1 MRKWGR
7 IITSIIL
14 MMLLGQPVVAR
25 AKWHIYHQKSSA
37 LVDYH
42 RSRMRVV
49 NDRKVQYKKVPKR
62 YAHMSKS
69 STIHEIKATQGRRA
83 TFKTRYLL
91 PNPGKNGQRWGNP
104 QSIAISKNRIMSV
117 VYCPTNLKN
126 KGRIVQFDLNR
137 LDQAGV
143 IEDPASLQTVF
154 VKHKGHYSQDQK
166 TLQHAIK
173 VGPLF
178 TTGHGQ
184 SLAYNFK
191 THGLY
196 MWRDCEKRARV
207 PVNKWGY
214 IQHINAKSLRPDR
227 LIRFRLRSHGLSV
240 PGGHTL
246 AFDGAGN
253 AYFWTNPGFGGYIY
267 KGHIGKKHVTFR
279 LTRQILKHIPGT
291 RIQSMG
297 YNPVRKRLYLI
308 SDGSI
313 ASFSS
318 AKLKGRGHL
327 TNRSFDYSAFT
338 PKREFEGL
346 AYDQKGHAYLLVN
359 HQPEVLVA
367 NRSY

>member
-1 MRKWGR
+1 MAYLSPKVIGL
-7 IITSIIL
+7 S
-14 MMLLGQPVVAR
+14 
-25 AKWHIYHQKSSA
+25 
-37 LVDYH
+37 DYH

-184 SLAYNFK
+184 SLAITLRRTDYICGV
-191 THGLY
+191 T
-196 MWRDCEKRARV
+196 AR
-207 PVNKWGY
+207 
-214 IQHINAKSLRPDR
+214 
-227 LIRFRLRSHGLSV
+227 SV
-240 PGGHTL
+240 R
-246 AFDGAGN
+246 
-253 AYFWTNPGFGGYIY
+253 GF
-267 KGHIGKKHVTFR
+267 
-279 LTRQILKHIPGT
+279 Q
-291 RIQSMG
+291 
-297 YNPVRKRLYLI
+297 LI
-308 SDGSI
+308 SGDTSNI
-313 ASFSS
+313 
-318 AKLKGRGHL
+318 LM
-327 TNRSFDYSAFT
+327 
-338 PKREFEGL
+338 P
-346 AYDQKGHAYLLVN
+346 N
-359 HQPEVLVA
+359 HCD
-367 NRSY
+367 RTD